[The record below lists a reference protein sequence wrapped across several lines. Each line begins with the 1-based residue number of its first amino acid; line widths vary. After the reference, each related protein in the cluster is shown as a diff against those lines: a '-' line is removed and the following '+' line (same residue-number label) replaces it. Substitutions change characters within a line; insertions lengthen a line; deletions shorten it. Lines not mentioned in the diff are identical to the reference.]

1 MTKLEETR
9 IDIVEGKVDN
19 LIESVKEI
27 RDALIGND
35 YNGDGLV
42 KRIERIE
49 TKQRNTDRIINMG
62 MGVIA
67 VFGFLY
73 AVVQL
78 FK

>member
-73 AVVQL
+73 AIVQL

>member
-1 MTKLEETR
+1 MTKLEESR
-9 IDIVEGKVDN
+9 LDVVEEKVDG

-49 TKQRNTDRIINMG
+49 KKQSNVDRVMYMG
-62 MGVIA
+62 LGVSG

-73 AVVQL
+73 AIVQL

>member
-67 VFGFLY
+67 VVGFLY
-73 AVVQL
+73 AIVQL

>member
-1 MTKLEETR
+1 MTQHETAR
-9 IDIVEGKVDN
+9 ITRVEQKVDD
-19 LIESVKEI
+19 LIDSVKEI

-62 MGVIA
+62 MGVVA

-73 AVVQL
+73 AIVQL

>member
-62 MGVIA
+62 MGVVA

-73 AVVQL
+73 AIVQL